1 MQMLSPKEE
10 KDLVSAIE
18 QSIGL
23 THSGLSPNEAI
34 IKVASSKKYG
44 PEKISRMVE
53 AFNKSKSVHVFK
65 SASQK
70 DRAQPFDLADTQE
83 ILRFMYAPSSKEAG
97 QAFELPPASFS
108 NKVSECARSAPDT
121 SRAGM
126 DKRASLEEFNKTAD
140 LFLNNREQVKEMS
153 AEDQETC
160 NRLLKQ
166 ACMEQEAVTNK
177 LREEIRMRVQFHKLA
192 FERALEDV
200 CEYMAPLTP
209 RGLRKVGQYI
219 VNGYPT
225 TGKGL
230 LDIIEHKSRVSFPEM
245 NKTANCVT
253 FPTQEPYVSINK
265 LYTAAEK
272 MAKAEVE
279 LEIFNDKQAAST
291 DFGSNLA
298 ANALANFLAGAGV
311 SSDKIVDAM
320 SARKRVKSLEEE
332 MLDADSFNTMRGQE
346 AKRTFILLSLYH
358 PELKSYSHAD
368 LLKAYNAS
376 VSTVPESYNKP
387 EVISS
392 LMIKNLESSGL
403 KDPFELKQ
411 EAEISKLLRK
421 RDQEE
426 EEEVQSRRDR
436 LKAMEPDRPTP
447 LSAPIGIQNI
457 VRGAG
462 SVVDAGVKAVGGW
475 RSGGEKKSK
484 DDKNSKDDKKP
495 FQVP

>member
-10 KDLVSAIE
+10 NDLVSAIE

-65 SASQK
+65 SASQE
-70 DRAQPFDLADTQE
+70 DRAQPFDIADTQE
-83 ILRFMYAPSSKEAG
+83 ILRSMYAPSSKEAS
-97 QAFELPPASFS
+97 QAFELPPISFADTAT
-108 NKVSECARSAPDT
+108 ECLSSGDDKET
-121 SRAGM
+121 SRACM
-126 DKRASLEEFNKTAD
+126 DKRASLEEFNRTAD
-140 LFLNNREQVKEMS
+140 LFLNNKDQGGELS
-153 AEDQETC
+153 AETQETC

-166 ACMEQEAVTNK
+166 ACKEQEAVTNK

-192 FERALEDV
+192 FERALDDV

-230 LDIIEHKSRVSFPEM
+230 LDIIEHKSRVTFPEM
-245 NKTANCVT
+245 SKTANCVT

-279 LEIFNDKQAAST
+279 LEIFIDKQAASGE
-291 DFGSNLA
+291 FGSNFA

-358 PELKSYSHAD
+358 PELKNYSHAD
-368 LLKAYNAS
+368 LLKAYNSA
-376 VSTVPESYNKP
+376 VSSVPEAYNKP
-387 EVISS
+387 EVLSN
-392 LMIKNLESSGL
+392 LMAKNLESSGL

-411 EAEISKLLRK
+411 EADISEMLRK
-421 RDQEE
+421 REQSEAA
-426 EEEVQSRRDR
+426 EVQARKDR
-436 LKAMEPDRPTP
+436 LKDMEPAPPTP
-447 LSAPIGIQNI
+447 VSAPLGIGNI
-457 VRGAG
+457 VRSAEGLAESG
-462 SVVDAGVKAVGGW
+462 IKTVADWG
-475 RSGGEKKSK
+475 SGGDKKSGG
-484 DDKNSKDDKKP
+484 KP
-495 FQVP
+495 TNQKTPHHIP